1 MSADNIEN
9 DVENI
14 PEMGLSDRG
23 IAAQAWGFGIVGC
36 VSVAILR
43 LYSDSD
49 HWLYLWFEVAVTQL
63 YWAFL
68 VPLAALIDWGRIMFA
83 KGKAIR
89 EAKKAEILAKA
100 TQEARQ
106 EAAQQAVQQTVK
118 RSNANLRAW
127 AKERG
132 ISEDDLPF
140 LDEDA

>member
-1 MSADNIEN
+1 M
-9 DVENI
+9 
-14 PEMGLSDRG
+14 
-23 IAAQAWGFGIVGC
+23 
-36 VSVAILR
+36 
-43 LYSDSD
+43 
-49 HWLYLWFEVAVTQL
+49 TQL

-100 TQEARQ
+100 THEARQ

-118 RSNANLRAW
+118 RSNANMRAW